1 MANSDKNIRITT
13 SKNKTTFPNIV
24 FTGSSAGSSVITLE
38 VLDDNTVSF
47 TSNEGQIF
55 SLDSNLSTGTIWSV
69 NDISGYPL
77 LRADVGAASGA
88 TIRIAEGLGTVGI
101 GETNPIHKFNVK
113 GALAIG
119 STNTANYT
127 VFRFPAAGSGQTY
140 ILPSA
145 YPGTGT
151 SILQSDTTGNLLWVA
166 AAAGA
171 GGGSGVTSANVNATL
186 ATTAAVHRVLFTP
199 ATTTVAGAALSLDT
213 VLSYNP
219 STDLLTT
226 FGLEV
231 TATSGTAV
239 SISSDVDLRTAKSM
253 KFFNSGN
260 TFFTGLKAGANAAS
274 YTLTLPTAAVGVGY
288 STILVDTSGNMFFVP
303 AEGGLA
309 FTSATGNRPVLRQ
322 KQHHHIWFSSGYT
335 PLAAGPDNV
344 IFQIPDAYI
353 DGTSDITYGL
363 EAFYIRVET
372 PSAGSSRVQVERS
385 STRTGAFTLAGT
397 GSSLISGFGL
407 TIAGAGIYV
416 TDTSVFGAGIFV
428 TSGDLLR
435 LNWTLLNATHANFS
449 VQLTLAEI

>member
-1 MANSDKNIRITT
+1 MADIDKNIRITT
-13 SKNKTTFPNIV
+13 NKNKPDPAKPQIV
-24 FTGSSAGSSVITLE
+24 FTGSAAGSSVITLE
-38 VLDDNTVSF
+38 VLNDNTLSF

-55 SLDSNLSTGTIWSV
+55 SLDSNLTVGTIWSV
-69 NDISGYPL
+69 NDVSGVPM
-77 LRADVGAASGA
+77 LRSSAGTTVG
-88 TIRIAEGLGTVGI
+88 IAEYSGVVGI
-101 GETNPIHKFNVK
+101 GETDPKHKLSVK
-113 GALAIG
+113 GGFGIG
-119 STNTANYT
+119 STTTASYT

-151 SILQSDTTGNLLWVA
+151 SVLASDTAGNMSWVA
-166 AAAGA
+166 SSGG
-171 GGGSGVTSANVNATL
+171 GGGSGTTSLNVNV
-186 ATTAAVHRVLFTP
+186 TTASTNASHRVLFTP
-199 ATTTVAGAALSLDT
+199 ATTTVAGAALSSNNL
-213 VLSYNP
+213 LFNP
-219 STDLLTT
+219 STDLLSTSL
-226 FGLEV
+226 LEV
-231 TATSGTAV
+231 TATSGTALSV
-239 SISSDVDLRTAKSM
+239 SSDIDLRTAKSM

-260 TFFTGLKAGANAAS
+260 TFSTALKAGANAAS

-322 KQHHHIWFSSGYT
+322 KQHQHIWFSSGYT

-344 IFQIPDAYI
+344 IFQIPDLYI

-385 STRTGAFTLAGT
+385 STRTGAFALAGT

-407 TIAGAGIYV
+407 TISGAGIYV
-416 TDTSVFGAGIFV
+416 TDTSVFGAGIYV

>member
-24 FTGSSAGSSVITLE
+24 FTGSSAGASVITLE

-47 TSNEGQIF
+47 TSNEGQVF
-55 SLDSNLSTGTIWSV
+55 SLDSNLTTGTIWSV

-77 LRADVGAASGA
+77 LRADVGAAVGA
-88 TIRIAEGLGTVGI
+88 TIRMVEGLGNVGI

-166 AAAGA
+166 AAAG
-171 GGGSGVTSANVNATL
+171 GGSGTTSLNVYVNTTSANAS
-186 ATTAAVHRVLFTP
+186 HRVLFTP
-199 ATTTVAGAALSLDT
+199 ATTSVAGAALSTDT

-219 STDLLTT
+219 STDLLSASL
-226 FGLEV
+226 LEV
-231 TATSGTAV
+231 TATSGTALSV
-239 SISSDVDLRTAKSM
+239 SSDIDLRTAKSM

-260 TFFTGLKAGANAAS
+260 TFSTSLKAGANAAS
-274 YTLTLPTAAVGVGY
+274 YTLTLPTAQV
-288 STILVDTSGNMFFVP
+288 STGSSVMVTGSDGNMFFAAP
-303 AEGGLA
+303 GSGIA
-309 FTSATGNRPVLRQ
+309 FSSATANTPIIRTKRPLNLQ
-322 KQHHHIWFSSGYT
+322 FAAGYT

-344 IFQIPDAYI
+344 VLTIPDSPL
-353 DGTSDITYGL
+353 DGISQITYRL
-363 EAFYIRVET
+363 RDFYIRVET
-372 PSAGSSRVQVERS
+372 PSAGSSRIQLERS
-385 STRTGAFTLAGT
+385 TGTGAFTLAAT
-397 GSSLISGFGL
+397 GSSYLAGFGL
-407 TIAGAGIYV
+407 TLTGAGIY
-416 TDTSVFGAGIFV
+416 TTQTTSFAGAFL
-428 TSGDLLR
+428 TSGDNLR
-435 LNWTLLNATHANFS
+435 LNWTLLNSTHANFS
-449 VQLTLAEI
+449 VQLLLEEV

>member
-1 MANSDKNIRITT
+1 MADSDKNIRITT
-13 SKNKTTFPNIV
+13 SKNKTTPPKIV

-38 VLDDNTVSF
+38 VLDDNTLSF

-77 LRADVGAASGA
+77 LRADVGAASGT

-344 IFQIPDAYI
+344 IFQIPDLYI